1 MKPQAQGY
9 VPSHPGIVEVK
20 FGDGELDSG
29 LVALKDFEPDTVIA
43 SVYGTTIGPKAY
55 TSVQCG
61 RGENDHI
68 ELNSDLVYVNHSCDP
83 NVAFDLSSPDREQWH
98 LRALKSINARQQ
110 LTFFYPSTEWA
121 MDQPFDCRC
130 GASNCLGTIR
140 GAQSLS
146 REELLA
152 RGYVSPWI
160 LHAVQ
165 KRDGA

>member
-9 VPSHPGIVEVK
+9 KPSHPGVVEVK

-29 LVALKDFEPDTVIA
+29 LIAKKDFAAGAIIA
-43 SVYGTTIGPKAY
+43 SVSGTTKGPKAY

-61 RGENDHI
+61 PGENDHI

-83 NVAFDLSSPDREQWH
+83 NTAFDLSSPDRSQWN
-98 LRALKSINARQQ
+98 LRALKSIKEGEQ

-130 GASNCLGTIR
+130 GASNCLGKIS
-140 GAQSLS
+140 GAHVLS
-146 REELLA
+146 REALLS

-160 LHAVQ
+160 LDAVTQ
-165 KRDGA
+165 RDRA